1 MIGNTELLFIL
12 FIVLLLFGG
21 RKLPELARS
30 MGQAVK
36 EFNKATTEPTK
47 YIDEKTKKQNE
58 EREAILEAAKRLG
71 IEVEGRDIN
80 DIAQDIVRITAKSQ
94 PKSDWQVESST

>member
-1 MIGNTELLFIL
+1 MMGNTELLFIL

-30 MGQAVK
+30 MGQAVG
-36 EFNKATTEPTK
+36 EFTKATNNPTS
-47 YIDEKTKKQNE
+47 YVDEKTRKENE
-58 EREAILEAAKRLG
+58 ERQAIIEAAKKLG

-80 DIAQDIVRITAKSQ
+80 DIAQDIVKATAK
-94 PKSDWQVESST
+94 KEIEN

>member
-36 EFNKATTEPTK
+36 EFNKATTEPTH
-47 YIDEKTKKQNE
+47 YIDEKTKKKNE

-80 DIAQDIVRITAKSQ
+80 DIAQDIVRITAKSE
-94 PKSDWQVESST
+94 PKPDPSLESST

>member
-1 MIGNTELLFIL
+1 MTGNTELLFLL

-30 MGQAVK
+30 MGEAVK
-36 EFNKATTEPTK
+36 EFNKATNEPTK
-47 YIDEKTKKQNE
+47 YIDEKTKKENE
-58 EREAILEAAKRLG
+58 ERQAIIDAAKKLG

-80 DIAQDIVRITAKSQ
+80 DIAQDIVKATNKE
-94 PKSDWQVESST
+94 KTE

>member
-1 MIGNTELLFIL
+1 MTGNTELLFLL

-30 MGQAVK
+30 MGEAVK
-36 EFNKATTEPTK
+36 EFNKATNEPTK
-47 YIDEKTKKQNE
+47 YVDEKTRKENE
-58 EREAILEAAKRLG
+58 ERQAIIEAAKKLG

-80 DIAQDIVRITAKSQ
+80 DIAQDIVKATAKE
-94 PKSDWQVESST
+94 KTE

>member
-1 MIGNTELLFIL
+1 MTGNTELLFLL

-30 MGQAVK
+30 MGEAVK
-36 EFNKATTEPTK
+36 EFNKATNEPTK
-47 YIDEKTKKQNE
+47 YVDEKTRKENE
-58 EREAILEAAKRLG
+58 ERQAIIEAAKKLG

-80 DIAQDIVRITAKSQ
+80 DIAQDIVKATSKE
-94 PKSDWQVESST
+94 KTE

>member
-1 MIGNTELLFIL
+1 MMGNTELLFIL

-30 MGQAVK
+30 MGEAVK
-36 EFNKATTEPTK
+36 EFNRATNEPTK
-47 YIDEKTKKQNE
+47 YVDEKTRKENE
-58 EREAILEAAKRLG
+58 ERQAIIEAAKKLG

-80 DIAQDIVRITAKSQ
+80 DIAQDIVKATSKA
-94 PKSDWQVESST
+94 EAEN

>member
-30 MGQAVK
+30 MGEAVK
-36 EFNKATTEPTK
+36 EFNKATTEPVNYAK
-47 YIDEKTKKQNE
+47 EKASKEDEEKK
-58 EREAILEAAKRLG
+58 AIIEAAKKLG
-71 IEVEGRDIN
+71 IEVEGRDIKE
-80 DIAQDIVRITAKSQ
+80 IAEDLVKATSSK
-94 PKSDWQVESST
+94 DES

>member
-1 MIGNTELLFIL
+1 MMGNTELLFIL

-30 MGQAVK
+30 MGEAVQ
-36 EFNKATTEPTK
+36 EFNKAQTSPAK
-47 YIDEKTKKQNE
+47 YVDEKTRKKNE
-58 EREAILEAAKRLG
+58 EKMAIIEAAKKLG

-80 DIAQDIVRITAKSQ
+80 DIAQDIVKATSNEKT
-94 PKSDWQVESST
+94 EE

>member
-1 MIGNTELLFIL
+1 MMGNTELLFIL

-30 MGQAVK
+30 MGEAVK
-36 EFNKATTEPTK
+36 EFNKATTSPAT
-47 YIDEKTKKQNE
+47 YIDEKTRKENE
-58 EREAILEAAKRLG
+58 EKQAILEAAKKLG

-80 DIAQDIVRITAKSQ
+80 EIAQDIVKATAKSE
-94 PKSDWQVESST
+94 VEK